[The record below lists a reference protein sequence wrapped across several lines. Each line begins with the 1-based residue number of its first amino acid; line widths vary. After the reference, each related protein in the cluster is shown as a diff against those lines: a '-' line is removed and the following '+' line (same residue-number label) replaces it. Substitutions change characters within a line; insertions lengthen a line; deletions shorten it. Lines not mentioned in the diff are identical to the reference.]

1 MSLNYLGIWFR
12 CFIDV
17 ITPNYYTLGML
28 VAALAVFGIMRYVY
42 SSKQVSE
49 QSALKQVGQRWRNVG
64 FVIMIAVAVIYIA
77 ECVIMYTSNVNII
90 ANKEEPKDAE
100 FELLLK
106 VTENDFAMIRA
117 RNKKKLE
124 TQEVTWDSL
133 RENYELRD
141 TVTLADVKQIEL
153 SKKFSNN
160 VKGTAL
166 GRFYAM
172 PHALNDRQ
180 TKVDAAAQLAAL
192 LKYKAGSPRAE
203 QLNICSDKLFTDPRY
218 ATVIEDFKVKLQE
231 KFDKDNSYGFEY
243 FTGKVTDP
251 ITGKTTE
258 EYDYDGTG
266 KGTFEDLAQTK
277 MMSADEKIISCDRQE
292 RMLLEVLNSPATE
305 DGTET
310 YAQLFG
316 NDFKKDFVQSIR
328 KAHQKTLSNPDKIGE
343 IVRTAA
349 KAVKGAK
356 SFNNKSDKEKID
368 EVLKRT
374 NAELGKI
381 WKKNLETEI
390 VINHMAGKEKL
401 LYMADDYNYTLL
413 KQNEKNLNQNLVTL
427 LNISVW
433 LTNFFWLVL
442 IYLIV
447 LFAFILRGSKI
458 ISLGDLQKIKNKIKG

>member
-28 VAALAVFGIMRYVY
+28 VAALAVFGIMRIVY

-64 FVIMIAVAVIYIA
+64 FIIMIAVAVIYIA

-106 VTENDFAMIRA
+106 VTENDFALLRA

-141 TVTLADVKQIEL
+141 TVTLADIKQIEL
-153 SKKFSNN
+153 AKKFNDN

-180 TKVDAAAQLAAL
+180 TKVDAATQLVAL
-192 LKYKAGSPRAE
+192 LKYKAGNSRAE
-203 QLNICSDKLFTDPRY
+203 QLNTCSDKLFTDPRY
-218 ATVIEDFKVKLQE
+218 ATVIEDFKVKLRE

-243 FTGKVTDP
+243 FSVNGK
-251 ITGKTTE
+251 K
-258 EYDYDGTG
+258 YDGTG
-266 KGTFEDLAQTK
+266 EGTFENLAKTEN
-277 MMSADEKIISCDRQE
+277 MSADANSISCYHQE

-316 NDFKKDFVQSIR
+316 DDFKKDFVQSIR
-328 KAHQKTLSNPDKIGE
+328 KAHWQTLGNPKDIGT
-343 IVRTAA
+343 IVRKAA
-349 KAVKGAK
+349 DAVKKAE
-356 SFNNKSDKEKID
+356 SFQNKSDKEKID

-401 LYMADDYNYTLL
+401 LYIADEYNYTLL

-433 LTNFFWLVL
+433 LTNLFWLVL

>member
-218 ATVIEDFKVKLQE
+218 ATVIEDFKVKLE
-231 KFDKDNSYGFEY
+231 NIFEGNKEYRIGGFTAAETDEDLDGSKKEHFERLLNFNLKKFKN
-243 FTGKVTDP
+243 
-251 ITGKTTE
+251 TE
-258 EYDYDGTG
+258 EINEFISDTYSNHV
-266 KGTFEDLAQTK
+266 K
-277 MMSADEKIISCDRQE
+277 MLNN
-292 RMLLEVLNSPATE
+292 LLDSPATE
-305 DGTET
+305 DGPET
-310 YAQLFG
+310 YRDLFG
-316 NDFKKDFVQSIR
+316 DDCDRMFATLYRAHKQNIGDTDSFSKIVRKHAKDVNDEANENKKVY
-328 KAHQKTLSNPDKIGE
+328 KTDSDKI
-343 IVRTAA
+343 A
-349 KAVKGAK
+349 
-356 SFNNKSDKEKID
+356 
-368 EVLKRT
+368 EVVKRT
-374 NAELGKI
+374 NKELGKKFLDKFRADVCRDI
-381 WKKNLETEI
+381 
-390 VINHMAGKEKL
+390 MAGKEKL

-458 ISLGDLQKIKNKIKG
+458 ISLGNLQKIKNKIKG

>member
-28 VAALAVFGIMRYVY
+28 VAALAVFGIMRIVY

-64 FVIMIAVAVIYIA
+64 FIIMIAVAVIYIA

-106 VTENDFAMIRA
+106 VTENDFAMLRA

-141 TVTLADVKQIEL
+141 TVTLADIKQIEL
-153 SKKFSNN
+153 AKKFNNN

-180 TKVDAAAQLAAL
+180 TKVDAATQLVAL
-192 LKYKAGSPRAE
+192 LKYKEGNPRAE
-203 QLNICSDKLFTDPRY
+203 QLNTCSDKLFTDPRY
-218 ATVIEDFKVKLQE
+218 ATVIGDFKVKLQE
-231 KFDKDNSYGFEY
+231 KFAKDNSYGFDC
-243 FTGKVTDP
+243 FTINGK
-251 ITGKTTE
+251 K
-258 EYDYDGTG
+258 YDGTG
-266 KGTFEDLAQTK
+266 EGTFENLAKTK
-277 MMSADEKIISCDRQE
+277 MMSADAKSISCDRQE
-292 RMLLEVLNSPATE
+292 QMLLEVLNSPATE

-316 NDFKKDFVQSIR
+316 DDFKKYFVQSIR
-328 KAHQKTLSNPDKIGE
+328 KAHQQTLGNPKDIGK

-349 KAVKGAK
+349 KAVKDDK
-356 SFNNKSDKEKID
+356 LFKNKSDKEKID

-374 NAELGKI
+374 NVELGKI

-433 LTNFFWLVL
+433 LTNLFWLVL

-447 LFAFILRGSKI
+447 LIAFILRGSKI
-458 ISLGDLQKIKNKIKG
+458 ISLGNLQKIKNKIKG